1 MFVALQEYEPKSP
14 AVLGLSVSV
23 PILCVEF
30 TPCTIRWPSLN
41 QVKFARGSASAEHL
55 RVVTFPIHDWNNGF
69 EEAVLLMR
77 GLSEHRVG
85 RKSFQL
91 VLCLGI
97 YL

>member
-23 PILCVEF
+23 LMLCAEF

-55 RVVTFPIHDWNNGF
+55 RVVTFPIHDWNNCF

-77 GLSEHRVG
+77 GLSEHR
-85 RKSFQL
+85 
-91 VLCLGI
+91 
-97 YL
+97 